1 MTIAR
6 LDPGWQ
12 SARRRRLT
20 ALAGLLAFAATAMAG
35 AGPDPFKALALLTPR
50 RPQPA
55 QAFSV
60 PTPDGR
66 SIRLSDYRGKVVFV
80 NFWATWCPPCR
91 EEMPAMERL
100 YRRYKDRGLVVLAVS
115 VDAEGA
121 AIVAPFVAAQQ
132 LSYPIGLDPKMA
144 VAGTY
149 GVRGLPSSFF
159 VDQQGRVVASAVGP
173 REWDSKDADA
183 LVESLLS
190 TGCTTSARGW
200 TAPLA
205 ATSSRS
211 SPTGTRR

>member
-1 MTIAR
+1 MTRSTIAHLGR
-6 LDPGWQ
+6 GWQ
-12 SARRRRLT
+12 SARRLT
-20 ALAGLLAFAATAMAG
+20 VVAGLLGLAVTAWAG
-35 AGPDPFKALALLTPR
+35 AAPDAFRALALIKPAHPR
-50 RPQPA
+50 AAPV
-55 QAFSV
+55 FSV
-60 PTPDGR
+60 STPGGP
-66 SIRLSDYRGKVVFV
+66 SIRLSDYRGNVVFL

-121 AIVAPFVAAQQ
+121 AVVTPFVAEQQ

-159 VDQQGRVVASAVGP
+159 VDQQGRLVASAVGP

-183 LVESLLS
+183 LVESLL
-190 TGCTTSARGW
+190 R
-200 TAPLA
+200 
-205 ATSSRS
+205 R
-211 SPTGTRR
+211 TR